1 MLPVFCADMCAF
13 PEMKLRCS
21 FRFRRAPVKKND
33 VLRKVSN
40 KLNLDSGNVA
50 GIHVKQLW
58 FIFTDNSLP
67 RLLDFTEI
75 IKRHKVRSSNSQKL
89 EETSVKV
96 GPKGKNLKSAL

>member
-1 MLPVFCADMCAF
+1 MCLPRNEAQVFLQKR
-13 PEMKLRCS
+13 PS
-21 FRFRRAPVKKND
+21 QKND

-75 IKRHKVRSSNSQKL
+75 IQRHKVRSSNSQKL
-89 EETSVKV
+89 EEASVNV
-96 GPKGKNLKSAL
+96 VPKGKNLKSAL

>member
-1 MLPVFCADMCAF
+1 MCLPRNEAQVFLQIQKS
-13 PEMKLRCS
+13 PS
-21 FRFRRAPVKKND
+21 QKND

-67 RLLDFTEI
+67 RRLDFTEI

>member
-1 MLPVFCADMCAF
+1 MCRHVCLPRNEAQVFLQKR
-13 PEMKLRCS
+13 PS
-21 FRFRRAPVKKND
+21 QKND

-58 FIFTDNSLP
+58 TDNSLP

-89 EETSVKV
+89 EEASVNV
-96 GPKGKNLKSAL
+96 VPKGKNLKSAL